1 MATIADATPSF
12 AEETNRNKSRTKT
25 LYNLILL
32 LYMLLH
38 AY

>member
-25 LYNLILL
+25 LYILIL